1 MISGVHHV
9 GFSTPDIE
17 RLIAFYRDVVGFEV
31 ALRIE
36 HGTPSD
42 QLDRMVEMDGVT
54 SRMALLRAGNV
65 FLELIQFNSPPGRPR
80 PDDWK
85 IADHGIGHIGLL
97 VDDIDAEYARLSAA
111 GMHFHAP
118 PVHNEGRPTAA
129 CWGRDP
135 DGNRVEIIEVR
146 DASSPHALPD
156 AIIAHFRARADC
168 QGG

>member
-17 RLIAFYRDVVGFEV
+17 RLIDFYRDVVGFEL

-36 HGTPSD
+36 HGTPSG
-42 QLDRMVEMDGVT
+42 QLDKMVEMDGVT
-54 SRMALLRAGNV
+54 SRMAMLRAGNV
-65 FLELIQFNSPPGRPR
+65 FLELIQFNTPPGKPR
-80 PDDWK
+80 PADWK

-118 PVHNEGRPTAA
+118 PVHNQGRPTAA

-135 DGNRVEIIEVR
+135 DGNRVEIIQVK
-146 DASSPHALPD
+146 DAASPHALPQ
-156 AIIAHFRARADC
+156 AIIEHFRARADAR
-168 QGG
+168 